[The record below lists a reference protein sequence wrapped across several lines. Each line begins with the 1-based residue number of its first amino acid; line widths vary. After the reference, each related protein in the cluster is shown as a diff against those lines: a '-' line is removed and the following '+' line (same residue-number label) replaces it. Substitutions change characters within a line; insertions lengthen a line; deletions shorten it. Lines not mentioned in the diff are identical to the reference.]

1 MDTSKNRLIAL
12 LLILPTF
19 HACSVPA
26 TDFFGETDK
35 KAVIWQGGTN
45 QYIKYADL
53 ETSVF
58 GENEQPAEL
67 NPKELKGILGS
78 LEFRNKD
85 KHTEEDKLEPV
96 FTAEQTGLLS
106 EYLAKGLKGAK
117 PDQDIIFA
125 LQKTIKRFFGLE
137 PEQFFVAGRAFYK
150 NNRLNIIIGDYDRPR
165 LAGYEAAYDP
175 THMGIVK
182 YDFDF
187 GKRKKPSRFDKTLV
201 SLNGVENKEVN
212 NRRRDDWLVI
222 DVPVAWLAHEEM
234 IEARKKEQLAEKR
247 KELREVL
254 ASEEEDIEQ
263 AEKEQETL
271 RKQVEQLEQEV
282 QAERP
287 QPPAIAPAGADKSA
301 TAKAAPAPEET
312 AAEKSLEERLK
323 VLKGLLDQGLIT
335 DEIYQRKVESLLD
348 ESL

>member
-201 SLNGVENKEVN
+201 SLNGVENKDVN

-222 DVPVAWLAHEEM
+222 DVPVA
-234 IEARKKEQLAEKR
+234 
-247 KELREVL
+247 
-254 ASEEEDIEQ
+254 
-263 AEKEQETL
+263 
-271 RKQVEQLEQEV
+271 
-282 QAERP
+282 
-287 QPPAIAPAGADKSA
+287 G
-301 TAKAAPAPEET
+301 
-312 AAEKSLEERLK
+312 
-323 VLKGLLDQGLIT
+323 
-335 DEIYQRKVESLLD
+335 
-348 ESL
+348 